1 MALLALPA
9 ATVNISD
16 PAFGTTA
23 LPAAETALTGNTG
36 VTFPNDPD
44 GLVVVRIVIGG
55 AGAGNATIVG
65 NLGAANVVKAV
76 SNSTIYIWGPFD
88 PSLYSNN
95 AGLVQINF
103 SVVTGNSAGVY
114 LLPALH
120 PLTTM
125 RALHNPFQMIHGAS
139 DR

>member
-65 NLGAANVVKAV
+65 NLGAANVV
-76 SNSTIYIWGPFD
+76 
-88 PSLYSNN
+88 
-95 AGLVQINF
+95 
-103 SVVTGNSAGVY
+103 
-114 LLPALH
+114 
-120 PLTTM
+120 
-125 RALHNPFQMIHGAS
+125 
-139 DR
+139 